1 MQSYFSSLY
10 HVLKDIFKQWVISKL
25 LVSTL
30 INMKVLSSTK
40 STKRYHSFYIFT
52 VGILLFLWIWFSLSR
67 DHIYEYLAEYE
78 KVTNFIQ
85 DWECVKNTI
94 SEVVSGTSMSPLL
107 SDGQEIEV
115 QQYIPEC
122 MTIERGDLVIYD
134 YAQDIID
141 ANPVVKRVVGK
152 WGDAFE
158 YMSGKIYIN
167 GDIQKNSSWVEYHID
182 SNMLAL
188 YAHDYPIIPPRTL
201 LILWEIPTGSRDSS
215 AFWFISEDEI
225 DGKVILP

>member
-1 MQSYFSSLY
+1 MKFRHIHSNIWIYSGLSL
-10 HVLKDIFKQWVISKL
+10 IICL
-25 LVSTL
+25 LVSVYFFFSFVTL
-30 INMKVLSSTK
+30 LNKENNMWGYALSMNALSWCQN
-40 STKRYHSFYIFT
+40 T
-52 VGILLFLWIWFSLSR
+52 VIR
-67 DHIYEYLAEYE
+67 Q
-78 KVTNFIQ
+78 T
-85 DWECVKNTI
+85 
-94 SEVVSGTSMSPLL
+94 VSGISMSPLL

-115 QQYIPEC
+115 QQYTPEC

-134 YAQDIID
+134 YAQDITD

-152 WGDAFE
+152 WGDRFA
-158 YMSGKIYIN
+158 YMSGKISIN
-167 GDIQKNSSWVEYHID
+167 GEIQKNSSWVEYVID

-188 YAHDYPIIPPRTL
+188 YARDYPIIPPRTL